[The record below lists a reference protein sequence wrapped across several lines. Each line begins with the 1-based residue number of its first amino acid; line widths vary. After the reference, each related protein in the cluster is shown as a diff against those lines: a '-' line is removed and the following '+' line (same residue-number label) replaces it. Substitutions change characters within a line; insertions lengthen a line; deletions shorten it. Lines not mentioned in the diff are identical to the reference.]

1 MTLHH
6 VVDGTPG
13 ASVVVLGSSLGT
25 THEMWEPQVA
35 PLSEHFR
42 VVRYDRRGHGRSP
55 VVEGPTT
62 LDDLGGDLLE
72 LVDGLGVPRISFCG
86 LSLGG
91 LEGMWL
97 AVNAPDRVE
106 RLVLACTASAFRPHE
121 TWVERAATVR
131 TEGAGAIVDAAL
143 ARWFTQAFHDA
154 HPEVVRRFGEMLA
167 STPAEGYAACC
178 DVLADADLTPRLGE
192 IAVAT
197 LVVTAA
203 GDPTVPPSVGEAL
216 AKATRGAEHVVVEDA
231 AHIANVE
238 QPEAFTTA
246 LLRHLVPEEAA
257 A

>member
-6 VVDGTPG
+6 VVDGTPD
-13 ASVVVLGSSLGT
+13 APVVVLGSSLGT
-25 THEMWEPQVA
+25 THEMWELQVTS
-35 PLSEHFR
+35 LSERFR

-55 VVEGPTT
+55 VVVGPTT

-72 LVDGLGVPRISFCG
+72 LVEGLGVGRIAFCG

-106 RLVLACTASAFRPHE
+106 RLVLACTASAFRPRE
-121 TWVERAATVR
+121 TWVERAVTVR
-131 TEGAGAIVDAAL
+131 AEGVRAIVDAAL
-143 ARWFTQAFHDA
+143 ARWFTPAFHDT
-154 HPEVVRRFGEMLA
+154 HPDVVRRFGEMLA

-192 IAVAT
+192 IVVPT
-197 LVVTAA
+197 LVVTGAD
-203 GDPTVPPSVGEAL
+203 DPTVPPSAGDAL
-216 AKATRGAEHVVVEDA
+216 AEAIRGADHVVVEDA

-238 QPEAFTTA
+238 QPEAFTAA
-246 LLRHLVPEEAA
+246 LLRHLVPQEAA